1 MTRVEGVTSTV
12 AGPLGP
18 VSVTVPPETDPTS
31 PNTLSLPSLPSLPPL
46 PAAPGVGLAEADDD
60 VVVVDLL
67 PDEDD
72 VEGVL
77 DDPQAASD
85 SAVNPARATAAHR
98 DT

>member
-18 VSVTVPPETDPTS
+18 VRVTVPPETDPTS
-31 PNTLSLPSLPSLPPL
+31 PNTLSLPPL

>member
-1 MTRVEGVTSTV
+1 
-12 AGPLGP
+12 
-18 VSVTVPPETDPTS
+18 
-31 PNTLSLPSLPSLPPL
+31 L
-46 PAAPGVGLAEADDD
+46 PAAPGVGLAEAEADDD

>member
-1 MTRVEGVTSTV
+1 MTLVDGATLTV

-31 PNTLSLPSLPSLPPL
+31 PNAWSLPW
-46 PAAPGVGLAEADDD
+46 PAAPGVGLAEA
-60 VVVVDLL
+60 VVDELGGACLL
-67 PDEDD
+67 LDDDD
-72 VEGVL
+72 VEGGL
-77 DDPQAASD
+77 DDPHPASD

>member
-31 PNTLSLPSLPSLPPL
+31 PNTLSLPSLPPL

>member
-1 MTRVEGVTSTV
+1 
-12 AGPLGP
+12 
-18 VSVTVPPETDPTS
+18 
-31 PNTLSLPSLPSLPPL
+31 L

>member
-1 MTRVEGVTSTV
+1 MTPVEGVTSTV

-31 PNTLSLPSLPSLPPL
+31 PNALSLPPL
-46 PAAPGVGLAEADDD
+46 PAAPGVGLAEVDVD

-67 PDEDD
+67 PDEGD

-85 SAVNPARATAAHR
+85 SAVNPAREAAAHR